1 MDFILMTYLNQI
13 QKSMNYLSKKKNVI
27 FLGQSVIYPGSSIF
41 VSLKDVPIEKKIE
54 MPVMEEVQMGI
65 SIGLALDGYIPISCY
80 PRFDFLVLA
89 FNQLI
94 NHADKI
100 DYLTSNSFKSKI
112 IVRTLVGSTKPLNAG
127 LQHTQDHTQA
137 LKKMMNYSEVI
148 KLNKKESIFTNYK
161 KAISKKSKKK
171 IFVFIEDGNQYI

>member
-1 MDFILMTYLNQI
+1 MTYLNQI
-13 QKSMNYLSKKKNVI
+13 QKSMRYLSKKKNVV
-27 FLGQSVIYPGSSIF
+27 FLGQSVVYPGSSIF
-41 VSLKDVPIEKKIE
+41 ISLKDVPLKKKIE

-100 DYLTSNSFKSKI
+100 DYLTNNSFKSKI
-112 IVRTLVGSTKPLNAG
+112 IIRTLIGSTKPLNAG
-127 LQHTQDHTQA
+127 LQHTQDHTEA
-137 LKKMMNYSEVI
+137 LKKMMHYSEVI
-148 KLNKKESIFTNYK
+148 KLKKKDNIFKNYK
-161 KAISKKSKKK
+161 EAISKKTKKK
-171 IFVFIEDGNQYI
+171 VFVFIEDGNQYI